1 LNFSFSLG
9 DELGSAEMSQH
20 AGEAHCRSA
29 IQGNFNLTERNYKTA
44 HKKIADFLLQLQES
58 NPTADLEEL
67 VMVEESLNSI
77 NRQLTEFIEVSHNHC
92 HSERQKMESMRMQW
106 QQTLNFSTKS
116 SS

>member
-1 LNFSFSLG
+1 MLERPTVEVQYKVISISLS
-9 DELGSAEMSQH
+9 E
-20 AGEAHCRSA
+20 
-29 IQGNFNLTERNYKTA
+29 ITKTA

-92 HSERQKMESMRMQW
+92 HSERQNMESMRMQW